1 MLLSQRIRESIILVF
16 LDFPYWV
23 RFAHFIN
30 LIFITL
36 LIRSGIEILS
46 ALPKL
51 YFKDHAR
58 PGSEW
63 IKFTKKKMPRD
74 RLWISLEEEEDFPS
88 WIALPG
94 HRNLGLGRHWHFFS
108 IVFWIANG
116 AAYYILLFTS
126 NEWQRLIPT
135 SWDIFPQAFHTAM
148 TYASFH
154 FPPPGNPYN
163 PLQLLSYFGAVFLLG
178 PFMIATG
185 AAMSPAIDARF
196 PWYPKIFRGRQV
208 ARSLHFLGMLAFVL
222 FIIVHLTMVVTE
234 RFSENMGNIV
244 LGQGQGTSMATAL
257 GLFALF
263 VISVVIVHV
272 WATGISLRKPRR
284 IQNALDI
291 IIVPATWVLFR
302 KAVSKQH
309 FKRSDVSTFFRI
321 NGYPPDTQE
330 YKELLHNNFIDW
342 KLKIYGL
349 VESLLDLSLDDLRVV
364 HKQEQVTEHYCIQGW
379 TAIGEWAGVSM
390 RYIIEQCKPLESARY
405 VVFRSYQYTDGDEF
419 YEVLDLAIVKHHQ
432 TILAYEMNGEPLDI
446 GHGAPLRLRVETQL
460 GYKSVKWLR
469 SIEFVSD
476 YKNIGM
482 GQGGHREDHMYY
494 SPRAGI

>member
-1 MLLSQRIRESIILVF
+1 LVVVN
-16 LDFPYWV
+16 LDFPYWI

-30 LIFITL
+30 IIFITL

-51 YFKDHAR
+51 YFNDHAT
-58 PGSEW
+58 PGTEW
-63 IKFTKKKMPRD
+63 IKFTRKKMPQD
-74 RLWISLEEEEDFPS
+74 RLWISLEEEESFPS
-88 WIALPG
+88 LVALPG
-94 HRNLGLGRHWHFFS
+94 HKNLGLGRHWHFFS

-135 SWDIFPQAFHTAM
+135 SWDVFPQAIHTALM
-148 TYASFH
+148 YATFH

-163 PLQLLSYFGAVFLLG
+163 PIQQLSYFGVVFLLG

-196 PWYPKIFRGRQV
+196 PRYPRIFRGRQV
-208 ARSLHFLGMLAFVL
+208 ARSLHFLGMVAFVL
-222 FIIVHLTMVVTE
+222 FIIVHLTMVIIE
-234 RFSENMGNIV
+234 RFSDNMGNIV
-244 LGQGQGTSMATAL
+244 LGHATSFGVAA

-263 VISVVIVHV
+263 VIAVVAVNV
-272 WATGISLRKPRR
+272 WATGVSLRKPRL

-291 IIVPATWVLFR
+291 VLVPAKWILFHKTISR
-302 KAVSKQH
+302 QRIPKSKVSL
-309 FKRSDVSTFFRI
+309 FFRV

-330 YKELLHNNFIDW
+330 YKELLKNNFTNW
-342 KLKIYGL
+342 KLDVYGL
-349 VESLLDLSLDDLRVV
+349 VQSPLELSLSDLRMMR
-364 HKQEQVTEHYCIQGW
+364 KEEQVTEHYCIQGW
-379 TAIGEWAGVSM
+379 TAIGGWGGVPM
-390 RYIIEQCKPLESARY
+390 RYIIEKCKPLQSARY
-405 VVFRSYQYTDGDEF
+405 VVFRSHQYTDGDEF
-419 YEVLDLAIVKHHQ
+419 YEVLDLEVVKHPQ

-460 GYKSVKWLR
+460 GYKMVKWLR
-469 SIEFVSD
+469 SIEFVND